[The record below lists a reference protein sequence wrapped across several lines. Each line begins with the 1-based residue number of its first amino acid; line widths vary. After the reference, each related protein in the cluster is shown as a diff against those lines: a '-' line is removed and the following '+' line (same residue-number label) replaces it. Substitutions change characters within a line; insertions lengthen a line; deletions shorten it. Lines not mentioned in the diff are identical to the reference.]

1 MEQNNLY
8 STLDPSP
15 YGFHLKGFKELAKKY
30 GFAMIILTLNNF
42 ITPYIFVFLLHF
54 INSGFG
60 LNLLVPDSDS
70 YYFMLMLLNE
80 LSAYLMPVILLRAL
94 FKKELRSFIPDKSYN
109 KLPGEAVMMFLAGM
123 SAGAIGN
130 IITYMINAI
139 IDDIFGTGEIPD
151 AFENVEPQNITQ
163 LIIFGFCIVVIAPI
177 VEELIFRDFLL
188 KPLRAYGD
196 LAASIITGVLF
207 GLYHGNFDQFAYA
220 ALLGFFYSL
229 IAVRYNSILPT
240 ILLHAA
246 NNFLV
251 LISSYLQ
258 GAFHNESTELFNT
271 MGEISAYASLIVT
284 VLMFIGAAV
293 LIFVI
298 YAFKK
303 KLIVLHNHNR
313 FVPEPHSLL
322 DFLSVPWVILGIV
335 AMLIVFFV

>member
-1 MEQNNLY
+1 MDQNNVY
-8 STLDPSP
+8 SPLDPSP
-15 YGFHLKGFKELAKKY
+15 YVLHQKNFKELAKKY
-30 GFAMIILTLNNF
+30 GLAMITLTLNNF
-42 ITPYIFVFLLHF
+42 ISPHIFVYLLHF

-60 LNLLVPDSDS
+60 LNLLVPDTDS

-80 LSAYLMPVILLRAL
+80 LSAYLMPVILLRML
-94 FKKELRSFIPDKSYN
+94 FKTERKGFVPDKSYE
-109 KLPGEAVMMFLAGM
+109 KLPCEAVMMFLAGM

-130 IITYMINAI
+130 IVTYSINAV

-163 LIIFGFCIVVIAPI
+163 LIIFGFCIAVIAPI
-177 VEELIFRDFLL
+177 VEELIFRDILL

-196 LAASIITGVLF
+196 LTAAIVTGLLF

-220 ALLGFFYSL
+220 SLLGFFYSL

-240 ILLHAA
+240 VILHAA

-251 LISSYLQ
+251 LLSSYFPN
-258 GAFHNESTELFNT
+258 AFHSVSDEAFKTA
-271 MGEISAYASLIVT
+271 EIISDFSSLIVT
-284 VLMFIGAAV
+284 GMMLIGAAV

-303 KLIVLHNHNR
+303 GLITLHNHNR
-313 FVPEPHSLL
+313 FVPEPHSLI
-322 DFLSVPWVILGIV
+322 DFVSGPWVILGLI
-335 AMLIVFFV
+335 AMLSVFFI